1 MVLRMRCYV
10 CARMQLTT
18 PAVATCKI
26 CSVGLC
32 IEHHVENEERSG
44 PGGMS
49 GYACLHR
56 SSDLSRGHGV
66 ATPLQAARALRHSLG
81 RAGAVMGSRN
91 RSGTRAPIP
100 ELQEAAQR

>member
-1 MVLRMRCYV
+1 MVVEMYCYV
-10 CARMQLTT
+10 CALAQQTT

-32 IEHHVENEERSG
+32 MQHHAENEQRSG

-56 SSDLSRGHGV
+56 SSDLSAGHRVKQPRELGDSLERVRAVLAGRRRRGIRAPGLG
-66 ATPLQAARALRHSLG
+66 TQAAGQH
-81 RAGAVMGSRN
+81 
-91 RSGTRAPIP
+91 
-100 ELQEAAQR
+100 